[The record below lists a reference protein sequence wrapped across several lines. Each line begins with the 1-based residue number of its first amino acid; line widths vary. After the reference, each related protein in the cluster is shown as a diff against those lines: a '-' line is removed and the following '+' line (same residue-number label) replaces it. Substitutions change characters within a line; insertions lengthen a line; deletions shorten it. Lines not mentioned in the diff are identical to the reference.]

1 MPDTR
6 EQSTTIV
13 VRGWFG
19 RTASLGSVTCT
30 TAGYREATWRRDPDL
45 GWIEE
50 HATLRPVIGWR
61 ADDCGDWRPVLGE
74 PRNV

>member
-1 MPDTR
+1 
-6 EQSTTIV
+6 
-13 VRGWFG
+13 
-19 RTASLGSVTCT
+19 VTCT